1 MMSKMFVAVA
11 AVLASL
17 LFASVGSAEDAS
29 SLRKGSWPIR
39 NGHNYQPTERELR
52 ALNQQDVTPD
62 QARDIDRLY
71 DELLLDNEKARKRY
85 PTAKH

>member
-1 MMSKMFVAVA
+1 MSKTFVAVT

-17 LFASVGSAEDAS
+17 LLAGVGSAEDAS

-39 NGHNYQPTERELR
+39 NGHNNQPTERELR
-52 ALNQQDVTPD
+52 ALNRHDVTPD

-71 DELLLDNEKARKRY
+71 DELLVDNEKARRRY
-85 PTAKH
+85 PAPKH